1 MIYVVIVFLLIS
13 VYINYNLYRKNVV
26 LESLFLTMEVT
37 LHKQVDYLL
46 KLKNMVSISS
56 IKLKEIDEKGSFS
69 SDDEIG
75 WFFNYVKG
83 IQELLEEYITNNI
96 KEDDRS

>member
-26 LESLFLTMEVT
+26 LENLFLTMEVT